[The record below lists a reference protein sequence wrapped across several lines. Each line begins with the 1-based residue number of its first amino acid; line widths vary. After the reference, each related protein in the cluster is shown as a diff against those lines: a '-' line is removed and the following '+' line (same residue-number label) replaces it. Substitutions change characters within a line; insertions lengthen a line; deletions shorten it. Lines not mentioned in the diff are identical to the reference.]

1 MIKSLRKQTCQLE
14 GKKRKEKYYEEQVDL
29 ESTTQDGI
37 QLFRRPRNCIDI
49 LESFD
54 QHTPDARQT
63 RLSCILTRKDVSVLL
78 HDLLSVACIRRS
90 ERMVETA
97 EDEVRRLRR
106 RMRSDEMQFPLNGGA
121 EVVEIEIIQ
130 IVVEWVFNF
139 LTDLEE
145 SQEEERREGST
156 IQPN

>member
-1 MIKSLRKQTCQLE
+1 MEFNYSE
-14 GKKRKEKYYEEQVDL
+14 DL
-29 ESTTQDGI
+29 VIASI
-37 QLFRRPRNCIDI
+37 SVHL
-49 LESFD
+49 
-54 QHTPDARQT
+54 T
-63 RLSCILTRKDVSVLL
+63 RLSCILTRKVISVLL

-90 ERMVETA
+90 ERMFETA
-97 EDEVRRLRR
+97 EDKVRRLRR
-106 RMRSDEMQFPLNGGA
+106 RMCSNEMPFPLNGGA

>member
-1 MIKSLRKQTCQLE
+1 
-14 GKKRKEKYYEEQVDL
+14 
-29 ESTTQDGI
+29 
-37 QLFRRPRNCIDI
+37 
-49 LESFD
+49 
-54 QHTPDARQT
+54 
-63 RLSCILTRKDVSVLL
+63 
-78 HDLLSVACIRRS
+78 
-90 ERMVETA
+90 MVETA

-156 IQPN
+156 GDGDPAKLRVNLELEGLEVLVRKSSSDDWGLTGKKRRYSQRDMRRCAWYANGSGVLQMRSRLETVSWSVVILFVIPVAIAGVI